1 MDNQEQ
7 KLSKFVQAI
16 NRDAENRRARILDE
30 AEEFRRQEL
39 EKAED
44 AALTEA
50 YHLIQ
55 DEIARMRRRIR
66 HESST
71 RMMEKHRAVLL
82 RREEI
87 TKEVFSEAKKRV
99 RAFAQSEDYAQ
110 YLTKCA
116 QEAASMMADSPVII
130 RLRADD
136 LKSYQEL
143 ISSAFQGDCSFHA
156 SDDIQLGGMLI
167 ECPEKGLVADETLD
181 SRLDGERTWFAAH
194 SGLSVV

>member
-39 EKAED
+39 QKAED

-55 DEIARMRRRIR
+55 DEIAQMRRRIR
-66 HESST
+66 HESSM

-87 TKEVFSEAKKRV
+87 TSEVFAEAQKRV
-99 RAFAQSEDYAQ
+99 LAFTQTEPYTQ
-110 YLTKCA
+110 YLTQCA
-116 QEAASMMADSPVII
+116 REAASMMADSPVIV
-130 RLRADD
+130 RMKAEE
-136 LKSYQEL
+136 LKKYQEL
-143 ISSAFQGDCSFHA
+143 ISPAFAGDCSFLT
-156 SDDIQLGGMLI
+156 SDDILLGGMLI
-167 ECPEKGLVADETLD
+167 ECPEKGLVVDETLD
-181 SRLDGERTWFAAH
+181 SRLESERTWFSAH

>member
-39 EKAED
+39 QKAED
-44 AALTEA
+44 DALTEA

-55 DEIARMRRRIR
+55 DEIAQIRRRIR
-66 HESST
+66 HESSM
-71 RMMEKHRAVLL
+71 RMMEKHRAVLK

-87 TKEVFSEAKKRV
+87 TDQVFSEAQKRV
-99 RAFAQSEDYAQ
+99 LAFTQTEEYPQ
-110 YLTKCA
+110 YLTRCA
-116 QEAASMMADSPVII
+116 KEAASMMAGHPVVV
-130 RLRADD
+130 RLKAED
-136 LKSYQEL
+136 LKKYQKL
-143 ISSAFQGDCSFHA
+143 ISSEFQGDCSFHE
-156 SDDIQLGGMLI
+156 SDEILLGGIMI
-167 ECPEKGLVADETLD
+167 ECPARGLVADETLD
-181 SRLDGERTWFAAH
+181 SRLDSERTWFAAH